1 VVQMCLRAARGRSGA
16 AGEKPPTTSS
26 NFSPPISS
34 IRTPAAPDGRI
45 WPKAVVLECPLWRRS
60 LRPSGRRP
68 DEWQREA
75 APAETP
81 STMLTGTVPRNQGAT
96 HGAVMTNRLQ
106 YGATAKV
113 LHWLV
118 VALLAVQFLIGWF
131 MPDVHAGPPASAM
144 TLHISFGIS
153 ILALIVLRFVWRL
166 AHPVAP
172 ESSLPPWQRVTSEA
186 VHWLLYAL
194 VLATTVT
201 GWLFASFRGWSVS
214 YFYLVPLPMLADKN
228 ADGVHAI
235 DGWHQIAEWTLL
247 IVIGVHVAAALAHIF
262 IYRDRIMQRM
272 LPSRS

>member
-1 VVQMCLRAARGRSGA
+1 
-16 AGEKPPTTSS
+16 
-26 NFSPPISS
+26 
-34 IRTPAAPDGRI
+34 
-45 WPKAVVLECPLWRRS
+45 
-60 LRPSGRRP
+60 
-68 DEWQREA
+68 
-75 APAETP
+75 
-81 STMLTGTVPRNQGAT
+81 
-96 HGAVMTNRLQ
+96 MTNRLQ

-153 ILALIVLRFVWRL
+153 ILALIILRFVWRL